1 MVALDNLDLAILH
14 AGGSGA
20 SVCQCKTAVISTTK
34 DVPMQVDG
42 EPCMMKPCT
51 IKISLGDS
59 FSAPSAKMLVRNK
72 NATCKDYDINELSV
86 LSGILKI
93 DSPETYPFGVLQSAM
108 VMSILQRLY
117 QSNIFQFA
125 LFIKSF
131 S

>member
-72 NATCKDYDINELSV
+72 NATCKDHDFSALSV
-86 LSGILKI
+86 RSGILLNN
-93 DSPETYPFGVLQSAM
+93 SQETYHFGVLQSAM
-108 VMSILQRLY
+108 VKSIMQRLY
-117 QSNIFQFA
+117 QSNIFLFA
-125 LFIKSF
+125 LFIESF

>member
-86 LSGILKI
+86 QSGIFKI
-93 DSPETYPFGVLQSAM
+93 DSPDTYPFGVLQSAM
-108 VMSILQRLY
+108 VISILQRLY

-125 LFIKSF
+125 LFIKGF

>member
-72 NATCKDYDINELSV
+72 NATCKDHDFNALSV
-86 LSGILKI
+86 RSGILLNN
-93 DSPETYPFGVLQSAM
+93 SLETYHFGVLQSAM
-108 VMSILQRLY
+108 VKSIMQRLY
-117 QSNIFQFA
+117 QSNIFLFA
-125 LFIKSF
+125 LFIESF

>member
-72 NATCKDYDINELSV
+72 NAACKDHNFNELSV
-86 LSGILKI
+86 QSGILKNN
-93 DSPETYPFGVLQSAM
+93 SPETYHFGILQSAM

-117 QSNIFQFA
+117 QSLIF
-125 LFIKSF
+125 LFSLCIKSF

>member
-51 IKISLGDS
+51 IKISLGNS

-72 NATCKDYDINELSV
+72 NATCKDYDFTELTV
-86 LSGILKI
+86 QSGILKI
-93 DSPETYPFGVLQSAM
+93 ESPETYPFGVLQSAM

-117 QSNIFQFA
+117 QSNIFEFA
-125 LFIKSF
+125 LFIKRF

>member
-86 LSGILKI
+86 QSGIFKI
-93 DSPETYPFGVLQSAM
+93 DSPDTYPFGVLQSAM

>member
-51 IKISLGDS
+51 IKISLGNS

-72 NATCKDYDINELSV
+72 NATCKDYDFTELSV
-86 LSGILKI
+86 QSGILKI
-93 DSPETYPFGVLQSAM
+93 ESPETYPFGVLQSAM

-117 QSNIFQFA
+117 QSNIFEFA
-125 LFIKSF
+125 LFIKRF